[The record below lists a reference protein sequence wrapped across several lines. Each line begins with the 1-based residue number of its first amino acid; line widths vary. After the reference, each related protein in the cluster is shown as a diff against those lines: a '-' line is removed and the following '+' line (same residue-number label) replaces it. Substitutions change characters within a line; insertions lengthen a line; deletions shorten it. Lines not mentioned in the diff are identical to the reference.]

1 MAGIPKAAH
10 HLVSI
15 LQSRIL
21 SSGSAPGTPLPPEAD
36 LIDEYKLSRG
46 TVREALRMLES
57 DGLITVKP
65 GRTGGVRVG
74 SPDLS
79 RVRMGFA
86 VYFTIHGVPIRDLVD
101 FRLLV
106 EPHIAGLAARNVT
119 DDTSQ
124 RLRDVAAAELDRP
137 GSGANFHQELGR
149 ACGNTVFEA
158 LLMTIGPVIELNPR
172 PDMSREEWF
181 QGARRAH
188 MRIADAIANG
198 NESQAEKAMSRHL
211 EAWVGFLR
219 SGNLLDEPII
229 PAERWRPVDDLSL

>member
-1 MAGIPKAAH
+1 MAGVPKAAH
-10 HLVSI
+10 HLVAL
-15 LQSRIL
+15 LQARIL
-21 SSGSAPGTPLPPEAD
+21 SSGAAPGTPLPSEAE

-86 VYFTIHGVPIRDLVD
+86 VHFTVHGVPIRDLVD
-101 FRLLV
+101 FRLSV
-106 EPHIAGLAARNVT
+106 EPHIAVLAARNAT
-119 DDTSQ
+119 EATSQ
-124 RLRDVAAAELDRP
+124 KLREVAMLELKRP
-137 GSGANFHQELGR
+137 GSGANFHQELAK

-172 PDMSREEWF
+172 PDMSRHEWF
-181 QGARRAH
+181 HGARLAH
-188 MRIADAIANG
+188 IRIADAVANR
-198 NESQAEKAMSRHL
+198 NEAQAEKAMLRHL

-219 SGNLLDEPII
+219 SGNLLEEPII
-229 PAERWRPVDDLSL
+229 PVERWRAVDEVSI

>member
-21 SSGSAPGTPLPPEAD
+21 SSGSAPGTPLPSEAE

-86 VYFTIHGVPIRDLVD
+86 IHFTVNGVPIRDLVD

-106 EPHIAGLAARNVT
+106 EPHIASLAARNAT
-119 DDTSQ
+119 EEASN
-124 RLRDVAAAELDRP
+124 RLREVAAVELKRP
-137 GSGANFHQELGR
+137 GSGANFHEELAK

-158 LLMTIGPVIELNPR
+158 LLTTIGPVIELNPR
-172 PDMSREEWF
+172 PDMSRNQWF
-181 QGARRAH
+181 DGARRAH
-188 MRIADAIANG
+188 LRIAEAVADG
-198 NESQAEKAMSRHL
+198 NEELAEKAMLRHL

-219 SGNLLDEPII
+219 GGNLLGEPII
-229 PAERWRPVDDLSL
+229 PAERWRPVEGLSL